1 MELEESEANTYLDD
15 MIAVLQDGK
24 ELLHRSDAQI
34 AVKKLQDVS
43 VNNELCQFEIFME
56 LTYNDLR
63 YSTDNEEHA
72 KSSED
77 RRIHSQL
84 RESICP

>member
-24 ELLHRSDAQI
+24 ELLQRSDTQI

-43 VNNELCQFEIFME
+43 VNNEFYQFEIFIE
-56 LTYNDLR
+56 STYNDL
-63 YSTDNEEHA
+63 
-72 KSSED
+72 K
-77 RRIHSQL
+77 
-84 RESICP
+84 

>member
-24 ELLHRSDAQI
+24 ELLQRSDSQI

-43 VNNELCQFEIFME
+43 ANNVLCQFDIFIE
-56 LTYNDLR
+56 STYNDLR
-63 YSTDNEEHA
+63 KQST
-72 KSSED
+72 KFTT
-77 RRIHSQL
+77 
-84 RESICP
+84 